1 MTARA
6 LLRDA
11 ISGAAPGGPNVVV
24 QIDHWA
30 ILPATMTIEQTAVEL
45 SCGVGAVRRLV
56 RDGKLRQIADVPGFL
71 VATSSVRHLVEGVSG

>member
-6 LLRDA
+6 LLREAVADA
-11 ISGAAPGGPNVVV
+11 FPGGPSVIV

-30 ILPATMTIEQTAVEL
+30 MLPATMTIEQTAVEL

-56 RDGKLRQIADVPGFL
+56 RDGKLRQIVDVPGFL
-71 VATSSVRHLVEGVSG
+71 VSTSSVRKLVEG